1 MARTSSKAVA
11 DLDSAVRAWGEAAQ
25 DVSRK
30 ASASVKRLVANVE
43 TEVQA
48 RTRRV
53 ASLEAE
59 VAAARGEARTRLAR
73 ELQAATTCL
82 ERGRRGL
89 RQAKDAERRMQV
101 LQRRVNEATNTRVPR
116 ASAVLK
122 RKLAALER
130 YNTTSEP
137 RTDSAPLSIA
147 DVDGTE
153 LSRVQKVGLAA
164 GALFSLLPGSA
175 SGLPA
180 HEPNLQKASDTA
192 VSRPVNPDETKG
204 HEGVLYK
211 LVEHQSDQ
219 THQLGHAYEEQE
231 LKDAEKK
238 NRHLGEPG
246 SHG

>member
-1 MARTSSKAVA
+1 MARTSTKAVA
-11 DLDSAVRAWGEAAQ
+11 DLDSAIRAWGEAAQ

-30 ASASVKRLVANVE
+30 ASTSVKRLVADVE
-43 TEVQA
+43 KDVQA

-53 ASLEAE
+53 AALESE
-59 VAAARGEARTRLAR
+59 IAAARGEPRARLAR
-73 ELQAATTCL
+73 ELQAATTAL

-122 RKLAALER
+122 RKLAALEK
-130 YNTTSEP
+130 YSTTSVP
-137 RTDSAPLSIA
+137 HADSAPHGA
-147 DVDGTE
+147 E
-153 LSRVQKVGLAA
+153 LSLVHKAGLTLGAIA
-164 GALFSLLPGSA
+164 GFVPSPTPGLTPHDA
-175 SGLPA
+175 
-180 HEPNLQKASDTA
+180 NLQKAGDTA

-204 HEGVLYK
+204 NEGVLYK

-219 THQLGHAYEEQE
+219 THQLGHTYETQE
-231 LKDAEKK
+231 LKDAAER